1 LQYLATLDGRKLHLF
16 LRRITNVFLEK
27 DHIINKSLWW
37 QSEVICLRPDM
48 LLHTKGAIKVICQLS
63 S

>member
-1 LQYLATLDGRKLHLF
+1 LATLDGRKLHLF

-27 DHIINKSLWW
+27 DHMIHIMNKRLWW

-48 LLHTKGAIKVICQLS
+48 LLHTRGAIKVRCQLS
-63 S
+63 R